1 MKSENDRL
9 KEIFAKNLVHRKNS
23 PDFNSMW
30 QKAAEGGPKERG
42 FLAWRIAASLVF
54 IVATATLAIL
64 NRQRN
69 QEYRE
74 IQISSW
80 IEPTKSLVPAQSD
93 VQVSGITHWTSPT
106 SYLLPK
112 NDQLIK

>member
-9 KEIFAKNLVHRKNS
+9 KEIFAKNLGRRTNS

-30 QKAAEGGPKERG
+30 QKAAEGSKERG
-42 FLAWRIAASLVF
+42 FLAWRVAASLVF
-54 IVATATLAIL
+54 IVATTTLAIL
-64 NRQRN
+64 NRQRT

-80 IEPTKSLVPAQSD
+80 IEPTKGLVPAQSD